1 VAAFWA
7 VNSATLNAMPS
18 PVGHSLMGY
27 IIYRATG
34 NSAKVRSWP
43 QIVACLLGANAADLD
58 FVPGLVVGDLG
69 RFHQGPS
76 HSITFAIL
84 FALVAC
90 PFFSRPLRAFVI
102 GFSLYLS
109 HVLLDYLV
117 QDPSPPLGVPFFWPL
132 SDKYYMAPFAF
143 LSSFDRPDILAAA
156 AVPAFFT
163 FHNVLTISIE
173 LLFLLPLFLF
183 VSTWRKHSDF
193 KAALV
198 NQNGRIPTS

>member
-1 VAAFWA
+1 
-7 VNSATLNAMPS
+7 
-18 PVGHSLMGY
+18 MGY
-27 IIYRATG
+27 IIYRTTG

-43 QIVACLLGANAADLD
+43 QIVAYLFGANAPDLD
-58 FVPGLVVGDLG
+58 FVPGLFVGDLG

-143 LSSFDRPDILAAA
+143 FSSFDRPDTLAAA
-156 AVPAFFT
+156 AIPAFFT
-163 FHNVLTISIE
+163 FHNFLTISIE
-173 LLFLLPLFLF
+173 VLCLLPVLLF
-183 VSTWRKHSDF
+183 VSAWRKKSDF
-193 KAALV
+193 KAALFKE
-198 NQNGRIPTS
+198 NSPIHTS